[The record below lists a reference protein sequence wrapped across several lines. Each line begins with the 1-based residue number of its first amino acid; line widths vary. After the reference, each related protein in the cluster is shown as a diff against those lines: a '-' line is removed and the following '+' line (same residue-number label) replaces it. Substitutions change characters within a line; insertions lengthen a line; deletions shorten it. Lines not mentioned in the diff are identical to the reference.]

1 MIIWRVDFTKA
12 LGDALSAKWKRKTMN
27 MDGTNL

>member
-1 MIIWRVDFTKA
+1 MIIWRIDFTKA
-12 LGDALSAKWKRKTMN
+12 LEDALSAKWKIKTMN